1 MRTFNYEEAAKSC
14 IDNEIVNLL
23 IKIHEKNVRLN
34 CILESEKYDFEDFA
48 KQAKFESIISS
59 NRMEYYYFK
68 ENIVDLILDG
78 KKPVLKQEK
87 EVFAYNDALTSVFKA
102 KRPTCIDDFR
112 QLNKNYEEYEYG
124 EEEFDLRQS
133 NHRVD
138 KESKN
143 GTVILDFMPVDF
155 DEIDDYITAI
165 SHPSY
170 HAMWNDDVDFLLV
183 LPICILDFI
192 KIYPLHHNSMQMSRL
207 LMTAMLWA
215 KHYQICKYISIE
227 RIIEETS
234 DEYYT
239 AIAESLEHW
248 DDGFNDYKPF
258 VKYILNVILKA
269 FKEFEKRT
277 EYIILE
283 PLSKPERVEQF
294 IKDAN
299 REVIKR
305 DIMHYY
311 ADISETTIEIALRE
325 LKNEGKILKIGGGR
339 YTKYRYN
346 HK

>member
-1 MRTFNYEEAAKSC
+1 MRDFNYEEAAKSC

-68 ENIVDLILDG
+68 EKIIDFILEN
-78 KKPVLKQEK
+78 KKPFLKQEK
-87 EVFAYNDALTSVFKA
+87 EVFAYNDILGDIFKA

-124 EEEFDLRQS
+124 DDEFDLRHY
-133 NHRVD
+133 NRHID
-138 KESKN
+138 KESKD
-143 GTVILDFMPVDF
+143 GHIILEFMPVDF
-155 DEIDDYITAI
+155 GEVDDYITAI
-165 SHPSY
+165 SYPSY

-183 LPICILDFI
+183 MPVCILDFI

-215 KHYQICKYISIE
+215 KHYKICKYISIE
-227 RIIEETS
+227 RIIEGTS
-234 DEYYT
+234 DEYYA
-239 AIAESLEHW
+239 AITESLEHW

-269 FKEFEKRT
+269 FMEFEKRT
-277 EYIILE
+277 EYVIIE
-283 PLSKPERVEQF
+283 PKSKPERVEQF
-294 IKDAN
+294 IMDADSD
-299 REVIKR
+299 VIKR
-305 DIMHYY
+305 DIMYY
-311 ADISETTIEIALRE
+311 CPDISETTIEIALRE